1 MGMVIPEE
9 DPLSR
14 VQERYAKGDVSTE
27 EYKSF
32 LHLYQKTN
40 LCHQIPSLKIILE
53 RYAVGDISFTQFK
66 EIFSNIFSDIIC
78 YGKSEPLRILQMR
91 YVNGEINSEKFEKMI
106 KTIQNEVNTNK
117 MTPPLCT
124 LLIRYSKGEIDHN
137 QYEKML
143 SNLSEIF
150 SQDNRTKEGEDKVKP
165 SSSSKINSFTSPT
178 PSSFDQSVNRLQHPP
193 LSSDPSLKPN
203 IHVNVR
209 QDKIHPSRRGDI
221 EEIESSKILN
231 SRKIDT
237 TQGSAYHIAGVSQSS
252 DPLTVII
259 KKDEPDKSNVHFHQ
273 SFFQQ
278 IREMIKQGNYQETIK
293 RLNEMLDGNPDNS
306 RALFFKGIAL
316 FNIGNIDE
324 ALLTLSLAKKYASH
338 PDEENEI
345 ERIYSH
351 ILKKAEE
358 KKLPEKEASG
368 TPDSGVIT
376 SVSDN
381 AGMEVSNEDR
391 YPRVCAEVQR
401 LIDIGDY
408 KSADETLADIDNIVK
423 VIPYEQFVEKGID
436 DLYAAKGFILY
447 QIKKYCEAR
456 KFFKESIRINPNNE
470 SAIHYLNDARVRD
483 CNKYIRHI

>member
-1 MGMVIPEE
+1 MVIPEE

-40 LCHQIPSLKIILE
+40 LCHQIPSLKIIFE
-53 RYAVGDISFTQFK
+53 RYAVGDISFAQLK
-66 EIFSNIFSDIIC
+66 EIFSNIFGDIIC

-106 KTIQNEVNTNK
+106 KTIQNEVNANK
-117 MTPPLCT
+117 MTPALCT

-137 QYEKML
+137 QYEKMQ

-150 SQDNRTKEGEDKVKP
+150 SQDNRTKDGEDKVKP
-165 SSSSKINSFTSPT
+165 SSPSKINSFPSPT

-209 QDKIHPSRRGDI
+209 HDKIHPSRRGDI
-221 EEIESSKILN
+221 EEIESSNILN
-231 SRKIDT
+231 SRKIDM

-259 KKDEPDKSNVHFHQ
+259 KKDEPDKSNVHPHQ

-316 FNIGNIDE
+316 FNIGDIDE

-368 TPDSGVIT
+368 TPDSGVIN